1 MKLILNFLFFL
12 GLVLLFFEIKIYR
25 KTVIDYKTPFLLM
38 VLIGFII
45 SFFNKDFLKINFEI
59 QSLFY
64 RFIFNIVTFGGI
76 TSYTFMALNYY
87 SPDTYIRENKFQIIN
102 KTSIS
107 GSKYHRNER
116 KPLVSINYFG
126 KEKELIFSYEETK
139 RINDSDS
146 IILHTKKGNLGYDII
161 VNLFPK

>member
-1 MKLILNFLFFL
+1 LDEINIKFFVFL
-12 GLVLLFFEIKIYR
+12 GLILLFFEIKIYR

-38 VLIGFII
+38 VFIGFIGFII

-64 RFIFNIVTFGGI
+64 RFIFNIVAFGGI

-102 KTSIS
+102 KTSMY

-116 KPLVSINYFG
+116 KP
-126 KEKELIFSYEETK
+126 
-139 RINDSDS
+139 
-146 IILHTKKGNLGYDII
+146 
-161 VNLFPK
+161 